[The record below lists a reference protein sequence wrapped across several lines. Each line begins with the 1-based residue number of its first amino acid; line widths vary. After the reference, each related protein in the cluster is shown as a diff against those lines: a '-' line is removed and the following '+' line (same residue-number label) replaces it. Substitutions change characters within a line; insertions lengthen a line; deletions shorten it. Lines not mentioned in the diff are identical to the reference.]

1 MPYKFYYPC
10 DMDTETIINTIIQCI
25 YNVRGSLKEGFL
37 ESVYQKALL
46 IELRSAGLDAV
57 SEMPIKVYYRNELV
71 GDFKA
76 DITIDNS
83 VIIELKAVE
92 ILHKSHEA
100 QLVNYLTAT
109 GIDNGILVN
118 FGENFKIKR
127 KYTWKYIREI
137 RKSEGQ

>member
-1 MPYKFYYPC
+1 MNSVFMPYKFYYPC

-83 VIIELKAVE
+83 VK
-92 ILHKSHEA
+92 
-100 QLVNYLTAT
+100 
-109 GIDNGILVN
+109 
-118 FGENFKIKR
+118 
-127 KYTWKYIREI
+127 
-137 RKSEGQ
+137 

>member
-25 YNVRGSLKEGFL
+25 YNVRESLKEGFL

-83 VIIELKAVE
+83 AIIELKAVE

-127 KYTWKYIREI
+127 KYRVYRP
-137 RKSEGQ
+137 SNS

>member
-1 MPYKFYYPC
+1 MNSVFMPYKFYYPC

-83 VIIELKAVE
+83 AIIELKAVE
-92 ILHKSHEA
+92 TLHKSHEA

-127 KYTWKYIREI
+127 KYRVYRP
-137 RKSEGQ
+137 SNS

>member
-1 MPYKFYYPC
+1 MNSVFMPYKFYYPC

-109 GIDNGILVN
+109 RIDNGILVN

-127 KYTWKYIREI
+127 KYRVYRP
-137 RKSEGQ
+137 SNS

>member
-25 YNVRGSLKEGFL
+25 YNVRESLKEGFL

-83 VIIELKAVE
+83 AIIELKAVE

-118 FGENFKIKR
+118 FGENFKITR
-127 KYTWKYIREI
+127 KYRVYRP
-137 RKSEGQ
+137 SNS

>member
-1 MPYKFYYPC
+1 MNSVFMPYKFYYPC

-109 GIDNGILVN
+109 GIDNGIVN

-127 KYTWKYIREI
+127 KYRVYRP
-137 RKSEGQ
+137 SNS

>member
-1 MPYKFYYPC
+1 MNSVFMPYKFYYPC

-127 KYTWKYIREI
+127 KYRVYRP
-137 RKSEGQ
+137 SNS

>member
-127 KYTWKYIREI
+127 KYRVYRP
-137 RKSEGQ
+137 SNS

>member
-46 IELRSAGLDAV
+46 IEQRSAGLDAV

-127 KYTWKYIREI
+127 
-137 RKSEGQ
+137 

>member
-83 VIIELKAVE
+83 AIIELKAVE

-127 KYTWKYIREI
+127 KYRVYRP
-137 RKSEGQ
+137 SNS

>member
-109 GIDNGILVN
+109 RIDNGILVN

-127 KYTWKYIREI
+127 KYRVYRP
-137 RKSEGQ
+137 SNS